1 MLTAILAKPST
12 SVMLLH
18 YQQICGTDHKAH
30 ERAEKSGDQGRC
42 EAAIS
47 GNKHGG
53 LTPDKLWRS
62 RETLIKEGQIRL
74 TWQRSSGE
82 EWVYGRDGIQGMTGV
97 LGKWI
102 LGKNGAGKAWPWLLV
117 NKRAGRGNTNKSAH
131 GPVV

>member
-1 MLTAILAKPST
+1 MTAILAKPST

-74 TWQRSSGE
+74 TWQRGYEDERGYERTEFKGRLDSGD
-82 EWVYGRDGIQGMTGV
+82 EWGWESVAMAPREQEGWP
-97 LGKWI
+97 GKY
-102 LGKNGAGKAWPWLLV
+102 
-117 NKRAGRGNTNKSAH
+117 T
-131 GPVV
+131 